1 MEELFRKFYKTIEEN
16 GLILP
21 KENILA
27 GISGGIDS
35 VVLLDLLVKLKEVF
49 DYNLYVAHLNHGV
62 RGIDADRDEAFVE
75 ELSKK
80 YNLQFFSKKVD
91 MNRYAKENKI
101 SSEEAGRIL
110 RYGFFREVLSTLG
123 SGKIAVAHNKND
135 QAETIMHRIIRGSG
149 ID

>member
-49 DYNLYVAHLNHGV
+49 DYN
-62 RGIDADRDEAFVE
+62 
-75 ELSKK
+75 
-80 YNLQFFSKKVD
+80 
-91 MNRYAKENKI
+91 
-101 SSEEAGRIL
+101 
-110 RYGFFREVLSTLG
+110 
-123 SGKIAVAHNKND
+123 
-135 QAETIMHRIIRGSG
+135 
-149 ID
+149 